1 MILDINIVLRAIV
14 ANFYR
19 RIYFCHLSGSMQDI
33 CSGQEPNSIPMR
45 SILINERAMDRI
57 ENKSSMSGEEVE
69 FELIRNAAEELRK
82 KLANVRRSVLIS
94 AG

>member
-1 MILDINIVLRAIV
+1 
-14 ANFYR
+14 
-19 RIYFCHLSGSMQDI
+19 
-33 CSGQEPNSIPMR
+33 
-45 SILINERAMDRI
+45 MDRI